1 MGNKKDKKGQKSTTG
16 ILKESRS
23 VLYGDEVE
31 ESSVLNNVWTLLNRM
46 DTRLSTIEKNTG
58 KNAVTLN
65 QMNDKLNTLT
75 ARVITAESDIVHV
88 KSRVADL
95 EASSQ
100 GTGNLFDDVKEKTD
114 KLSKDFEK
122 LRKERKEDAR
132 IRTSMVDEIKKI
144 ETENVKLK
152 EKFIDME

>member
-1 MGNKKDKKGQKSTTG
+1 MGDKKDKKGQKSTTE

-31 ESSVLNNVWTLLNRM
+31 VSSVLNNVLTLLNRL

-58 KNAVTLN
+58 NNAVTLN

-75 ARVITAESDIVHV
+75 ARVITAETDIVHV

-122 LRKERKEDAR
+122 LHCRVPDKEWSFQDGGLY
-132 IRTSMVDEIKKI
+132 IIKKVG
-144 ETENVKLK
+144 VKILT
-152 EKFIDME
+152 IIVLYRLS